1 MTGPWLGAVADDLT
15 GACDLAD
22 AVSEAGGSA
31 VVVVGHPTAP
41 PPACDCVVVA
51 LKSRTAPGGQ
61 AVAESLAAARWLLD
75 AGCTTLYQKY
85 CSTFDSTDEGNIGPV
100 ADALVDLVGGADTIA
115 VGTPATPRVGRTVY
129 QGHLFVGRQLL
140 SESPLRDHPLTP
152 MRDPDLVRVL
162 SRQAEGRVALV
173 DWATVAAGPAAV
185 IAAVE
190 AARRDGARHV
200 IVDALADGDL
210 DTLAT
215 ALLATPESGRLV
227 GGAAGL
233 AAALARVSGTVAG
246 SPVAGSPVAGSPVA
260 GAGPGGAVAAR
271 AVPVVPE
278 GRRLILSG
286 SCSARTREQV
296 DGFSGPRVALSPVD
310 LDTSFPA
317 TVDAVAAAVARA
329 YRDTAG
335 PVLVTSSADPE
346 QVARYESRL
355 GPGRAAALLEAATAQ
370 IARRAVDTLGVRRL
384 LVAGGETSGAVVRAL
399 DLGTLRVGP
408 AAGPGLPWMVP
419 EGGPALALLFKSGN
433 FGAPDLFDTAWR
445 HCP

>member
-31 VVVVGHPTAP
+31 VVVVGRPTAP
-41 PPACDCVVVA
+41 PPASDCVVVA
-51 LKSRTAPGGQ
+51 LKSRTAPREQ

-85 CSTFDSTDEGNIGPV
+85 CSTFDSTDAGNIGPV
-100 ADALVDLVGGADTIA
+100 ADALVDLIGDAVA

-162 SRQAEGRVALV
+162 SRQAEGGVALV
-173 DWATVAAGPAAV
+173 DRATVTAGPAAV
-185 IAAVE
+185 AAAIG

-215 ALLATPESGRLV
+215 ALLATPDGLLV

-233 AAALARVSGTVAG
+233 AAALARVSGAG
-246 SPVAGSPVAGSPVA
+246 ARSSAA
-260 GAGPGGAVAAR
+260 GAGPGGAVTAR
-271 AVPVVPE
+271 AVPRVPE

-296 DGFSGPRVALSPVD
+296 DAFPGPRVALSPVD
-310 LDTSFPA
+310 LDTGLPE
-317 TVDAVAAAVARA
+317 TVDAVADAVARA
-329 YRDTAG
+329 YRDTTG

-346 QVARYESRL
+346 QVARYETRL
-355 GPGRAAALLEAATAQ
+355 GPGRAAALLEAATAE

-419 EGGPALALLFKSGN
+419 AGGPALALLLKSGN
-433 FGAPDLFDTAWR
+433 FGDPDLFTTAWR

>member
-31 VVVVGHPTAP
+31 VVVVGRPTAP
-41 PPACDCVVVA
+41 PPASDCVVVA
-51 LKSRTAPGGQ
+51 LKSRTAPRDQ

-85 CSTFDSTDEGNIGPV
+85 CSTFDSTDAGNIGPV
-100 ADALVDLVGGADTIA
+100 ADALVGLVGDAVA

-162 SRQAEGRVALV
+162 SRQAEGGVTLV
-173 DWATVAAGPAAV
+173 DRATVTAGPAAV
-185 IAAVE
+185 AAAIG
-190 AARRDGARHV
+190 AARRAGARHV

-215 ALLATPESGRLV
+215 ALLATPDGLLV

-233 AAALARVSGTVAG
+233 AAALARVSGAG
-246 SPVAGSPVAGSPVA
+246 ARSSTA
-260 GAGPGGAVAAR
+260 GAGPGDAVTAR
-271 AVPVVPE
+271 AVPTVPE

-286 SCSARTREQV
+286 SCSTRTREQV
-296 DGFSGPRVALSPVD
+296 DAFPGPRVALSPVD
-310 LDTSFPA
+310 LDTGLPE
-317 TVDAVAAAVARA
+317 TVDAVVDAVARA
-329 YRDTAG
+329 YRDTPG

-355 GPGRAAALLEAATAQ
+355 GSGRAAALLEAATAE

-419 EGGPALALLFKSGN
+419 EGGPALALLLKSGN
-433 FGAPDLFDTAWR
+433 FGDPDLFAIAWR

>member
-1 MTGPWLGAVADDLT
+1 MTGPWLGVVADDLT

-51 LKSRTAPGGQ
+51 LKSRTAPGDQ

-100 ADALVDLVGGADTIA
+100 ADALADLVGGADTIA

-129 QGHLFVGRQLL
+129 QGHLFVGRRLL

-173 DWATVAAGPAAV
+173 DWGTVAAGPAAV
-185 IAAVE
+185 TAAVE
-190 AARRDGARHV
+190 SARRDGARHV

-215 ALLATPESGRLV
+215 ALLATPGSERLV

-233 AAALARVSGTVAG
+233 AAALARVSNTAAG
-246 SPVAGSPVAGSPVA
+246 SPAA
-260 GAGPGGAVAAR
+260 GAGPGGVVAAR

-296 DGFSGPRVALSPVD
+296 DGFSGPRVTLSPVD
-310 LDTSFPA
+310 LDTGFPA

-355 GPGRAAALLEAATAQ
+355 GPGRAAALLEAATAH

-399 DLGTLRVGP
+399 GLGTLRVGP

-419 EGGPALALLFKSGN
+419 EGGPALALLLKSGN
-433 FGAPDLFDTAWR
+433 FGDPDLFDTAWR
-445 HCP
+445 CCP